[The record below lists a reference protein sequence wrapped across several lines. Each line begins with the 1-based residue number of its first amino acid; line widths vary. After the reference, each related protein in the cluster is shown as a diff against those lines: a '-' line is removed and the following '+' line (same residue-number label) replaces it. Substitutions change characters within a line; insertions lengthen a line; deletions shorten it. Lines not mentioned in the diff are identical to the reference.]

1 MNELRRQE
9 QSCLRVRNDPNHV
22 RAHDHHMANTHDPAR
37 TASQSAESKSFG
49 APSEAPTELIPHDP
63 PSLPERKF
71 TPPSNGEV
79 IAFDG
84 KYYFVGKLLGSG
96 AFGHVYECTDEWS
109 NELVAKILVP
119 RNQTYDQVRE
129 SWLQE
134 LNKLVTLR
142 HPNVTYVHQAFE
154 YKDTFYIV
162 MERCSMTLDVIIN
175 AESLSGELWIPY
187 VARDILQAVEFIH
200 GSGYI
205 HKDIHAGN
213 VFVSQTSDRMV
224 PTKDPVWS
232 FKLGD
237 LGISRLETEVRA
249 FNTLLAQWMLPPEAI
264 DSQQFGEVSRGTD
277 IYHVG
282 LLLLAVLLR
291 RSPSFTN
298 EEVLAGVPRQMA
310 EALPSKFSGAI
321 ARALRRHVGFRTP
334 TAMQFWREIQG
345 ATNAP

>member
-1 MNELRRQE
+1 MDELVIRPHFTIIE
-9 QSCLRVRNDPNHV
+9 METIGDTVP
-22 RAHDHHMANTHDPAR
+22 NTHQ
-37 TASQSAESKSFG
+37 QSLAADDVTLFPTPPVG
-49 APSEAPTELIPHDP
+49 LAPQDP
-63 PSLPERKF
+63 PSEPERKF

-79 IAFDG
+79 IFIDG
-84 KYYFVGKLLGSG
+84 KYYFLGKLLGAG

-119 RNQTYDQVRE
+119 RDQTYDEVRE
-129 SWLQE
+129 NWLQE

-154 YKDTFYIV
+154 HKDTFYIV
-162 MERCSMTLDVIIN
+162 MERCSMTLDSIIK
-175 AESLSGELWIPY
+175 APSVVGELWVPY
-187 VARDILQAVEFIH
+187 IARDILQALEFIH
-200 GSGYI
+200 AAGYI

-249 FNTLLAQWMLPPEAI
+249 FNTVLAQWMLPPEAI
-264 DSQQFGEVSRGTD
+264 DPNQFGQVSRATD

-282 LLLLAVLLR
+282 LLLLAILLR
-291 RSPSFTN
+291 RSPDFTN
-298 EEVLAGVPRQMA
+298 EEILAGVPRQTA
-310 EALPSKFSGAI
+310 ETHPSKFSPAI
-321 ARALRRHVGFRTP
+321 ARALRRHVAARTP
-334 TAMQFWREIQG
+334 TAMQFWREIQS
-345 ATNAP
+345 ATSVT